1 LFDST
6 KGSEF
11 SQLPQ
16 AMVKDVLT
24 QTDAV
29 KNHLFYK
36 FQELI
41 ERRDEYRA
49 ILLEEGLLQNDSDL
63 PSIDSIPTACGVDGS
78 FAIDRLIAT
87 DVIAVA
93 GVAVE
98 GLTPPS
104 ETKYWP
110 DPYHESVVMS
120 VNHSDATPIVLG
132 AIMMCMELEL
142 AARAPHNVVF
152 FDGSLTT
159 PLIYINKAM
168 YELDNVSRELSKIL
182 KSRLNIALQS
192 YATILKFI
200 GTNKIF
206 VGVPKYT
213 TTQEITQGILNQIG
227 HEDRGFLSQIM
238 KSGEFIGPVPM
249 QRPESRWF
257 IRNAPTGLKPL
268 ADEIAASLRD
278 LHVAYY
284 RPTKHSPA
292 LRLEFASSLRDSSNL
307 LAHLFECVKFQ
318 SSPPGIMEPFPLYLA
333 DRMVKKLSTALPA
346 IRRSTTQDMV
356 VELDDDSQEMYLA
369 LHGYR
374 T

>member
-1 LFDST
+1 
-6 KGSEF
+6 
-11 SQLPQ
+11 
-16 AMVKDVLT
+16 MLT
-24 QTDAV
+24 QTDSV

-41 ERRDEYRA
+41 ERRDEYRD
-49 ILLEEGLLQNDSDL
+49 ILTKEGLLKNDSEL
-63 PSIDSIPTACGVDGS
+63 PSVDITPTACGVDGS

-87 DVIAVA
+87 DVIAIA

-104 ETKYWP
+104 ETKFWP
-110 DPYHESVVMS
+110 DPYHESIVMS
-120 VNHSDATPIVLG
+120 VNHSDATSIVLG

-142 AARAPHNVVF
+142 AAKAPHNVVF

-168 YELDNVSRELSKIL
+168 YELESVSRDLSKIL
-182 KSRLNIALQS
+182 KSRLSKALES
-192 YATILKFI
+192 YATILK
-200 GTNKIF
+200 TCRTDKIF

-213 TTQEITQGILNQIG
+213 TTQEITQGRLNQIG

-257 IRNAPTGLKPL
+257 IRNAPVGLKPL
-268 ADEIAASLRD
+268 ADEIAASMKD
-278 LHVAYY
+278 LLVAYY
-284 RPTKHSPA
+284 RPTIHSPA
-292 LRLEFASSLRDSSNL
+292 LRLEFASSSRDYSQL
-307 LAHLFECVKFQ
+307 LAHLFECIRFQ

-333 DRMVKKLSTALPA
+333 DRMVKKLSIALPA
-346 IRRSTTQDMV
+346 IRRATTQEMV
-356 VELDDDSQEMYLA
+356 LQWDDDSQEMFLA